1 MSYELLSQAPRLL
14 PAPCRTPKSD
24 FYVVAREAYLAE
36 PLGLIMMDRG
46 PMWLPTQFPYSYPP
60 LLGSKITKHSVYK
73 FRGTFG
79 RYSDGLALDVLQ
91 QAISHVSWK

>member
-1 MSYELLSQAPRLL
+1 
-14 PAPCRTPKSD
+14 
-24 FYVVAREAYLAE
+24 
-36 PLGLIMMDRG
+36 
-46 PMWLPTQFPYSYPP
+46 MWLPTQFPYSYPS

-73 FRGTFG
+73 SRGTFG

>member
-1 MSYELLSQAPRLL
+1 
-14 PAPCRTPKSD
+14 
-24 FYVVAREAYLAE
+24 
-36 PLGLIMMDRG
+36 
-46 PMWLPTQFPYSYPP
+46 MWLATRFHYSYPS

-73 FRGTFG
+73 SWGTFG